1 MVLEK
6 FFPSNRNPNRRQ
18 QTKRIEEISTDP
30 SHRNVNSEEIPL
42 NIDEIGVPTSDG
54 SLRGIDRRIRKRDC
68 FCTIEVEQKLKT
80 SLPIDGYEQTPVV
93 SIDAA
98 VVSLEHLIPDIHE
111 KVEIAKRRQRHSKLT
126 LDESTAIRLYTMQWD
141 DNENS
146 LYWLLNKAL
155 RDENQ
160 REQMEPWFGY
170 LKLFLM
176 GLMKLPSENRRIWR
190 GINQDFSKDYIEE
203 QEINWWSVSSCTEN
217 LKVLEEFLGQSGN
230 RTLFSIDSSRGKMI
244 QECSDY
250 PNESEILLLPGTRL
264 KVVSKLQP
272 GPDLHIIQLQEVV
285 PKEPYFQIPMT
296 KQEIQ
301 NERLKHG
308 RKVNHFRTSVC
319 IQTFTFG

>member
-1 MVLEK
+1 
-6 FFPSNRNPNRRQ
+6 
-18 QTKRIEEISTDP
+18 
-30 SHRNVNSEEIPL
+30 
-42 NIDEIGVPTSDG
+42 
-54 SLRGIDRRIRKRDC
+54 
-68 FCTIEVEQKLKT
+68 
-80 SLPIDGYEQTPVV
+80 
-93 SIDAA
+93 
-98 VVSLEHLIPDIHE
+98 
-111 KVEIAKRRQRHSKLT
+111 
-126 LDESTAIRLYTMQWD
+126 MQWD

-190 GINQDFSKDYIEE
+190 GINRDLSKDYPEK
-203 QEINWWSVSSCTEN
+203 QEITWWSVSSCTEN
-217 LKVLEEFLGQSGN
+217 LKVLEEFLGQSGS

-244 QECSDY
+244 QKCSDY
-250 PNESEILLLPGTRL
+250 PHESEILLLPGTRL

-308 RKVNHFRTSVC
+308 RAVNHFRTSVC